1 MMQEPLKHQKQM
13 AQAQILDML
22 CLEKVQKWINQAH
35 EMPVV
40 RPEQAE
46 VAYCL
51 RYGTTLPPT
60 TMPGVCCHPG
70 KPAKLYTGSRHSEGK
85 GGKP

>member
-1 MMQEPLKHQKQM
+1 M

-60 TMPGVCCHPG
+60 TMPGVCGHPG

>member
-1 MMQEPLKHQKQM
+1 MKLPGGTHSKFWLK
-13 AQAQILDML
+13 LY
-22 CLEKVQKWINQAH
+22 
-35 EMPVV
+35 PVV

-60 TMPGVCCHPG
+60 TMPGVCGHPG
-70 KPAKLYTGSRHSEGK
+70 KPAKLYTGSRHSEGQ
-85 GGKP
+85 GGPEVWSQQWDTQLEDHPAE